1 MLLRAG
7 LPVLLALLSA
17 PLGQGA
23 SSAASTSSVQKVIQ
37 MLTDMAAK
45 AKGQKKD
52 EEVEFS
58 KFKTWCVEET
68 SKLEKQI
75 EKNGGLIESLTNE
88 IKDLESKAA
97 TLQEEV
103 KALQADVGKFDA
115 EMEKETA
122 ERKKDREA
130 FVLEEQ
136 DYSESV
142 DALGPAIAVMK
153 AQDVDRTGASG
164 ALAQLGTRA
173 HIPVKV
179 KSVISAFLS
188 MMSASE
194 GTADG
199 GGDGLDYKA
208 PEASGYE
215 FQSGSILQMLK
226 NLEDEFRSKL
236 GECQKEEMNSQH
248 AHSMIMLDLKDAKE
262 NAQRDIADKTAQAQR
277 KLKTAAEDKKQLL
290 ATEAVKETN
299 EKTLKG
305 MTSECFEKDLSF
317 QEKQK
322 LRTEEIEAIGK
333 AVEIMSSPE
342 VAGAAD
348 RHLSLAQL
356 PAGGGVALAQ
366 SFRRSTAEAGR
377 GIRRRVREFLRQE
390 GGRLKSKPLALL
402 ADKMLTDP
410 FAKVKKLIDDMIT
423 RMLEEAKEDADH
435 EGFCDEEMGKSKVT
449 RTRLQEDIDAL
460 DAAVEDGKATIL
472 ALTESTGELTKEV
485 AELVA
490 AMKEASEI
498 RESEKKTNAQTVEDA
513 KAAQAAVS
521 AAKVVLEEF
530 YKKAATA
537 TAFVQVRSS
546 NPEFGLKM
554 GIKMGSDE
562 WASLANPDYTGSGD
576 TGHKEGMQTFGEKVT
591 GEVRDEAE
599 YGVLA
604 LLEVILSDFG
614 KVEATTKA
622 SEAESQKMYEEFI
635 TDSKKSQAKKEKNI
649 EMNDSDKASAE
660 EQLRQD
666 IADLKATQ
674 DELIASEA
682 YYQKL
687 VPQCIDKGMTFDERT
702 KAREAEVASLK
713 EALGILGSEDIA

>member
-1 MLLRAG
+1 
-7 LPVLLALLSA
+7 
-17 PLGQGA
+17 
-23 SSAASTSSVQKVIQ
+23 VQKVIQ
-37 MLTDMAAK
+37 MLSDMAAK
-45 AKGQKKD
+45 AKKEKND

-58 KFKTWCVEET
+58 KFHTWCVEET
-68 SKLEKQI
+68 SKLDKEI
-75 EKNGGLIESLTNE
+75 EKNTVLIESLTKE
-88 IKDLESKAA
+88 IADLESKAA
-97 TLQEEV
+97 TLHEEV
-103 KALQADVGKFDA
+103 KALEADVGKFDA

-122 ERKKDREA
+122 ERKKDHEA

-142 DALGPAIAVMK
+142 DALGRAITVLR
-153 AQDVDRTGASG
+153 AQDVDRTGASS
-164 ALAQLGTRA
+164 ALAQLGTKA
-173 HIPVKV
+173 QIPVKV
-179 KSVISAFLS
+179 KSVITAFLS
-188 MMSASE
+188 MMSASK

-199 GGDGLDYKA
+199 GGDGLDYRA
-208 PEASGYE
+208 PEAYGYE
-215 FQSGSILQMLK
+215 FQSGSILDMLK
-226 NLEDEFRSKL
+226 KLEDEFRSKL

-277 KLKTAAEDKKQLL
+277 KLKTAAEDKKQLS
-290 ATEAVKETN
+290 ATEAIKEAN
-299 EKTLKG
+299 EHTHDG
-305 MTSECFEKDLSF
+305 MTTECFEKDLSF

-322 LRTEEIEAIGK
+322 LRKEEIEALEK

-342 VAGAAD
+342 VAGAAEH
-348 RHLSLAQL
+348 HLSLAQL
-356 PAGGGVALAQ
+356 PAGGAVALVQAGG
-366 SFRRSTAEAGR
+366 RSAAEAGR
-377 GIRRRVREFLRQE
+377 GIRRRVREFLRKE
-390 GGRLKSKPLALL
+390 GGRLKSKSLALL
-402 ADKMLTDP
+402 ADKILTDP
-410 FAKVKKLIDDMIT
+410 FAKVKKLIDEMIT
-423 RMLEEAKEDADH
+423 RLLEEAKEDADH

-449 RTRLQEDIDAL
+449 RTRLQEEIDAL
-460 DAAVEDGKATIL
+460 DAAVEDGKASIL

-498 RESEKKTNAQTVEDA
+498 REKEKKTNAQTVEDA
-513 KAAQAAVS
+513 KAAQEAVS
-521 AAKVVLEEF
+521 AAKAVLEEF

-546 NPEFGLKM
+546 NPEFHVKT

-562 WASLANPDYTGSGD
+562 WDALANPDYKGSHD
-576 TGHKEGMQTFGEKVT
+576 TGHKEGMQTFGQKET

-604 LLEVILSDFG
+604 LMEVILSDFG

-622 SEAESQKMYEEFI
+622 SEAESQKMYEEFVI
-635 TDSKKSQAKKEKNI
+635 ESKKSQAKKEKNI
-649 EMNDSDKASAE
+649 EMNDSDKATAE

-674 DELIASEA
+674 DELIAAEA
-682 YYQKL
+682 YYQRL

-702 KAREAEVASLK
+702 KAREAEIASLK

>member
-1 MLLRAG
+1 
-7 LPVLLALLSA
+7 
-17 PLGQGA
+17 
-23 SSAASTSSVQKVIQ
+23 
-37 MLTDMAAK
+37 
-45 AKGQKKD
+45 
-52 EEVEFS
+52 
-58 KFKTWCVEET
+58 
-68 SKLEKQI
+68 
-75 EKNGGLIESLTNE
+75 
-88 IKDLESKAA
+88 
-97 TLQEEV
+97 
-103 KALQADVGKFDA
+103 
-115 EMEKETA
+115 
-122 ERKKDREA
+122 
-130 FVLEEQ
+130 
-136 DYSESV
+136 
-142 DALGPAIAVMK
+142 
-153 AQDVDRTGASG
+153 
-164 ALAQLGTRA
+164 
-173 HIPVKV
+173 
-179 KSVISAFLS
+179 
-188 MMSASE
+188 
-194 GTADG
+194 
-199 GGDGLDYKA
+199 
-208 PEASGYE
+208 
-215 FQSGSILQMLK
+215 
-226 NLEDEFRSKL
+226 
-236 GECQKEEMNSQH
+236 
-248 AHSMIMLDLKDAKE
+248 
-262 NAQRDIADKTAQAQR
+262 
-277 KLKTAAEDKKQLL
+277 
-290 ATEAVKETN
+290 
-299 EKTLKG
+299 
-305 MTSECFEKDLSF
+305 
-317 QEKQK
+317 
-322 LRTEEIEAIGK
+322 
-333 AVEIMSSPE
+333 
-342 VAGAAD
+342 
-348 RHLSLAQL
+348 
-356 PAGGGVALAQ
+356 
-366 SFRRSTAEAGR
+366 
-377 GIRRRVREFLRQE
+377 
-390 GGRLKSKPLALL
+390 
-402 ADKMLTDP
+402 
-410 FAKVKKLIDDMIT
+410 
-423 RMLEEAKEDADH
+423 MLEEAKEDADH